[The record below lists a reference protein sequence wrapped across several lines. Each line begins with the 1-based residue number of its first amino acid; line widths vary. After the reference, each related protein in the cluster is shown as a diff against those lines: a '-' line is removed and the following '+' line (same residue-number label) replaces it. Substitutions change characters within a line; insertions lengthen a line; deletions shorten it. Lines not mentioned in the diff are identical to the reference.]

1 MLSLVGELD
10 MANLAERV
18 PAQRIL
24 SAFDNEIDRDRLY
37 KFKLRNIS
45 VIVEKNAIVF
55 KPEAEISP
63 SNRRAS
69 DRVCAFSPS
78 TRLID
83 QTFTQIS
90 S

>member
-1 MLSLVGELD
+1 LRGVEFGGANFGIMLSLVGELD

-45 VIVEKNAIVF
+45 LIVE
-55 KPEAEISP
+55 
-63 SNRRAS
+63 
-69 DRVCAFSPS
+69 CHCLQ
-78 TRLID
+78 TRG
-83 QTFTQIS
+83 
-90 S
+90 

>member
-24 SAFDNEIDRDRLY
+24 SAFDNEIDRGRPY

-45 VIVEKNAIVF
+45 VILE
-55 KPEAEISP
+55 
-63 SNRRAS
+63 
-69 DRVCAFSPS
+69 CHCLL
-78 TRLID
+78 TRG
-83 QTFTQIS
+83 
-90 S
+90 